1 MSYLKITKQILV
13 TQHYRKGSYLKLP
26 KVIYHNPGS
35 SSWNESLK
43 LSKTGE
49 IAGKNKSLVY

>member
-1 MSYLKITKQILV
+1 MKQILV